1 MLVLM
6 QYCCSCYSI
15 TAEYSGMN
23 VTNGAVWFAIA
34 LVFIA
39 AVIAMVSTAA
49 RVMVDQA
56 CGMGR
61 RLPRR

>member
-1 MLVLM
+1 MV
-6 QYCCSCYSI
+6 
-15 TAEYSGMN
+15 

-39 AVIAMVSTAA
+39 AVIAMVSAAA